1 MLSRNGAPASIGATS
16 LWSLTFVL
24 LLTTGNA
31 RLLACDDGTAVPDP
45 DKNRGL
51 VADCT
56 VLLGLRE
63 ELAGTGSLNWDADL
77 AISDWQ
83 GITISGS
90 PSRVSALKLR
100 ETQLTGQIPAE
111 LANLTQLQE
120 LHLYYNQL
128 TGPIP
133 RQIGEMTRLQSLG
146 LTGNQLNGPIPVELA
161 QLERLEQLSLGENH
175 LTGPIPKELVQL
187 SQLRVFSLRDNQ
199 LTGPIPKE
207 LAQLSHLQHLSLGQ
221 NQLAGPI
228 PAELGQLS
236 QLRSLYLPDSHLTGP
251 IPNELAQL
259 SQLQWLVLGGNRLTG
274 PIPPQLAEL
283 SRLRWLLLGENQLTG
298 PIPLELARL
307 SRLDWLR
314 LHHNRLTGPIPA
326 ELARLSRLE
335 WLRLEHN
342 VLTGPIPLELGQLS
356 RLIGLRLDHNRLTD
370 SIPNE
375 LGQLY
380 GLALLR
386 LDHNVLTG
394 PIPPELGQLFQ
405 LGWLHLDH
413 NRLTGSIPIELGQ
426 LFRLGTLHL
435 DHNRLTGP
443 IPAVLGQLSELL
455 FLHLQHNRLSGPFPA
470 ELGQLSTLWQFSFRG
485 NRLTGPVPPELSR
498 LPDLYVL
505 NLDAR
510 WVGPDRIKVTWDD
523 PGDPTAVYR
532 YRLRGF
538 DFEILVDST
547 EIPKTWLRPGK
558 GVTIEW
564 TLTGLPT
571 EVAYKSIE
579 LRASNSDGSSPAAVA
594 DVRSSRPPSDIDQER
609 YPPPYCL
616 SLWDG
621 DPCATSAVLPHVFM
635 GPLGVNTAEAEI
647 LITNRDPDPQSCEMA
662 LLFHRG
668 TFEAPEILFDGQPI
682 EGNLYEATV
691 PRGGARVLTLTAD
704 SEELV
709 VGAVSVF
716 VRSPC
721 TVDSLRV
728 QGRYLV
734 EEEANGDIQEV
745 FSVSGQTPREWLG
758 DGDCQDITGVFGA
771 GRDLGFASVTA
782 EPERGAPAGTRLYF
796 RSFDLKGNPTAE
808 SPGSLEITGEQAASF
823 PWNFQEP
830 TILEMC
836 LDVPEENSDFELST
850 IAIGIVQKG
859 GNVQWSDEAFTR
871 LDSSN
876 DSSAVSDSSP

>member
-1 MLSRNGAPASIGATS
+1 MLSRNGVPTSIGATS

-24 LLTTGNA
+24 FLATGNA
-31 RLLACDDGTAVPDP
+31 RLLACGDGTAVPDP

-56 VLLGLRE
+56 VLLGLRD

-133 RQIGEMTRLQSLG
+133 RQLGAMTQLQSLG
-146 LTGNQLNGPIPVELA
+146 LTANQLNGQIPVELA
-161 QLERLEQLSLGENH
+161 QMRRLEQLSLGE
-175 LTGPIPKELVQL
+175 
-187 SQLRVFSLRDNQ
+187 NQ

-207 LAQLSHLQHLSLGQ
+207 LAQLSHLQYLSLGQ
-221 NQLAGPI
+221 NQLTGPI

-236 QLRSLYLPDSHLTGP
+236 QLRSLYLLDNQLRGP

-259 SQLQWLVLGGNRLTG
+259 SQLQWLVLGSNRLTG

-298 PIPLELARL
+298 PIPVELARL
-307 SRLDWLR
+307 SRLEWLR
-314 LHHNRLTGPIPA
+314 LHHNRLTGPIPV

-342 VLTGPIPLELGQLS
+342 
-356 RLIGLRLDHNRLTD
+356 
-370 SIPNE
+370 
-375 LGQLY
+375 Y
-380 GLALLR
+380 
-386 LDHNVLTG
+386 LTG

-413 NRLTGSIPIELGQ
+413 NRLTGPIPIEFGQ

-435 DHNRLTGP
+435 DHNRLTGA
-443 IPAVLGQLSELL
+443 IPAELGELSELL
-455 FLHLQHNRLSGPFPA
+455 FLHLQHNQLSGPIPNA
-470 ELGQLSTLWQFSFRG
+470 LGQLSTLWQFSFRG

-510 WVGPDRIKVTWDD
+510 WVGPDRIRVTWDD

-594 DVRSSRPPSDIDQER
+594 DVRSSRPPSDTDQER

-616 SLWDG
+616 SLWAG

-635 GPLGVNTAEAEI
+635 GPLGENTAEAEI

-662 LLFHRG
+662 LLFHTGRSA
-668 TFEAPEILFDGQPI
+668 APEILFDDEPTV
-682 EGNLYEATV
+682 GNLYQATV

-721 TVDSLRV
+721 SVDSLRV

>member
-1 MLSRNGAPASIGATS
+1 MLSRNGVPTSIGATS

-24 LLTTGNA
+24 FLATGNA
-31 RLLACDDGTAVPDP
+31 RLLACGDGTAVPDP

-56 VLLGLRE
+56 VLLGLRD

-133 RQIGEMTRLQSLG
+133 RQLGAMTQLQSLG
-146 LTGNQLNGPIPVELA
+146 LTANQLNGQIPVELA
-161 QLERLEQLSLGENH
+161 QMRRLEQLSLGE
-175 LTGPIPKELVQL
+175 
-187 SQLRVFSLRDNQ
+187 NQ

-207 LAQLSHLQHLSLGQ
+207 LAQLSHLQYLSLGQ
-221 NQLAGPI
+221 NQLTGPI

-236 QLRSLYLPDSHLTGP
+236 QLRSLYLLDNQLRGP

-259 SQLQWLVLGGNRLTG
+259 SQLQWLVLGSNRLTG

-283 SRLRWLLLGENQLTG
+283 SRLRWLLLSENQLTG
-298 PIPLELARL
+298 PIPVELARL
-307 SRLDWLR
+307 SRLEWLR
-314 LHHNRLTGPIPA
+314 LHHNRLTGPIPV
-326 ELARLSRLE
+326 ELTRLSRLE

-342 VLTGPIPLELGQLS
+342 YLTGPIPPELDQLS
-356 RLIGLRLDHNRLTD
+356 RLVGLRLDHNRLTGP
-370 SIPNE
+370 IPNE

-386 LDHNVLTG
+386 LDHNHLTG

-426 LFRLGTLHL
+426 LFRLGTLYL

-510 WVGPDRIKVTWDD
+510 WVGPDRIRVTWDD

-564 TLTGLPT
+564 ILTGLPT

-594 DVRSSRPPSDIDQER
+594 DVRSSRPPGDIDQER

-621 DPCATSAVLPHVFM
+621 DPCATPAVLPHVFM

-647 LITNRDPDPQSCEMA
+647 LITNRDPDHQSCEMA

-668 TFEAPEILFDGQPI
+668 TFEAPEILFDEQPI
-682 EGNLYEATV
+682 EGNLYQATV

-721 TVDSLRV
+721 SVDSLRV

-850 IAIGIVQKG
+850 IAIGIVQ
-859 GNVQWSDEAFTR
+859 WSDEAFTR

>member
-1 MLSRNGAPASIGATS
+1 MSSRNGAPASIGATS

-100 ETQLTGQIPAE
+100 ETELTGQIPAE

-161 QLERLEQLSLGENH
+161 QLERLERMSLSE
-175 LTGPIPKELVQL
+175 
-187 SQLRVFSLRDNQ
+187 NQ

-221 NQLAGPI
+221 NQLTGPI

-236 QLRSLYLPDSHLTGP
+236 QLQSLYLADNHLTGP

-259 SQLQWLVLGGNRLTG
+259 SQLQWLVLGANRLTG

-298 PIPLELARL
+298 PIPAELARL

-342 VLTGPIPLELGQLS
+342 YLTGPIPLELGQLS
-356 RLIGLRLDHNRLTD
+356 RLVGLRLDHNRLTG

-405 LGWLHLDH
+405 LGWLHLEH

-510 WVGPDRIKVTWDD
+510 WVGPDRIRVTWDD

-538 DFEILVDST
+538 DYEILVDST

-564 TLTGLPT
+564 TLTGLPP

-579 LRASNSDGSSPAAVA
+579 LRASNGNGSSPGAFA
-594 DVRSSRPPSDIDQER
+594 DVRSSRPPGDIDQER

-621 DPCATSAVLPHVFM
+621 DPCATAAVLPHVFM

-668 TFEAPEILFDGQPI
+668 TFEAPEILFDEQPI
-682 EGNLYEATV
+682 EGNLYQAAV
-691 PRGGARVLTLTAD
+691 PGGGARILTLTAD

-721 TVDSLRV
+721 SVDSLRV

-734 EEEANGDIQEV
+734 EEQVNGEIQEV
-745 FSVSGQTPREWLG
+745 FSVSGQSPREWLG
-758 DGDCQDITGVFGA
+758 DGDCQDITGVFGS

-782 EPERGAPAGTRLYF
+782 EPERGAPAGTRLHF
-796 RSFDLKGNPTAE
+796 RSFDLKGEPTAE
-808 SPGSLEITGEQAASF
+808 SPGSLEITGEHAASF
-823 PWNFQEP
+823 PWKFQEP
-830 TILEMC
+830 AILEMC

-871 LDSSN
+871 LDSP
-876 DSSAVSDSSP
+876 DDPSAVSDSSP

>member
-1 MLSRNGAPASIGATS
+1 MGLLMLSRNGVPTSIGATS

-120 LHLYYNQL
+120 LHLYYNQ
-128 TGPIP
+128 
-133 RQIGEMTRLQSLG
+133 
-146 LTGNQLNGPIPVELA
+146 
-161 QLERLEQLSLGENH
+161 

-342 VLTGPIPLELGQLS
+342 
-356 RLIGLRLDHNRLTD
+356 
-370 SIPNE
+370 
-375 LGQLY
+375 Y
-380 GLALLR
+380 
-386 LDHNVLTG
+386 LTG

-443 IPAVLGQLSELL
+443 IPPVLGQLSELL

-505 NLDAR
+505 NLGAR

-691 PRGGARVLTLTAD
+691 PRGGARILTLTAD